1 MYSGASKRFEDVAR
15 PKHNSKYSKAREIV
29 TDGESTVMMQDEEWE
44 DFNNDGESNNT
55 DFIALPEDEEENELF

>member
-15 PKHNSKYSKAREIV
+15 SKHNSKYSKAREIV